1 VEVAGLPKEKKR
13 MQDHENGAPHSHDYE
28 ESDEAP
34 EAGRLEGLA
43 DLSSSRTPDSIERTM
58 ALARETLGMDVAF
71 VSRFAEDTMEFRA
84 LEGDAESFGWQ
95 EGGGMPL
102 EGTFCKRVVD
112 GSLPNVVPN
121 ARVDERVSG
130 LEVTTEADIGSYVGL
145 PLRFSDGRIYGTLC
159 CLSHSPEPRLREPD
173 ARFVEVLARLV
184 ADQIEREEIE
194 AERRRQEVRVTGAGA
209 LLAALV
215 ARDDYTGEHSRAV
228 VEQAVAV
235 ARRMGLTEE
244 EVSDVEQVALLHDIG
259 KIGVGDAMLNK
270 PGPLTD
276 PEWELM
282 RMHPV
287 IGEEIVASTKGLAHL
302 APAIRAEHERWD
314 GKGYPDGLKGEEIPL
329 ASRIILVCDTFHAM
343 TSDRPYRK
351 ALDATVALEALEKN
365 AGTQFCPRTVGA
377 FVGMFDKNPE

>member
-1 VEVAGLPKEKKR
+1 
-13 MQDHENGAPHSHDYE
+13 MQDHKNGAPHSHDYE
-28 ESDEAP
+28 GSDEAS

-58 ALARETLGMDVAF
+58 TLARETLGMDVAF
-71 VSRFAEDTMEFRA
+71 VSRFTEDTMEFRA
-84 LEGDAESFGWQ
+84 LEGEAESFGWQ
-95 EGGGMPL
+95 EGGGVPL

-112 GSLPNVVPN
+112 GSLPNVVPD

-130 LEVTTEADIGSYVGL
+130 LEVTTKADIGSYVGL

-159 CLSHSPEPRLREPD
+159 CLSHSPEPRLRERD

-184 ADQIEREEIE
+184 ADQIEREELE
-194 AERRRQEVRVTGAGA
+194 AERRRQEVRATGAGA

-215 ARDDYTGEHSRAV
+215 ARDGYTGEHSKAV

-235 ARRMGLTEE
+235 ARRMGLSED
-244 EVSDVEQVALLHDIG
+244 EVADVEQVALLHDIG
-259 KIGVGDAMLNK
+259 KIGVGDAILNK

-302 APAIRAEHERWD
+302 APAIRAEHEKWD

-343 TSDRPYRK
+343 TSNRPYRK
-351 ALDATVALEALEKN
+351 ALGAEAALGELQKN
-365 AGTQFCPRTVGA
+365 AGAQFCPRTVEA
-377 FVGMFDKNPE
+377 FVGMVQQGRQ

>member
-1 VEVAGLPKEKKR
+1 MERVRKPNQESEVPGEP
-13 MQDHENGAPHSHDYE
+13 
-28 ESDEAP
+28 P
-34 EAGRLEGLA
+34 ELVQLA
-43 DLSSSRTPDSIERTM
+43 ELASRRTPDIIEQVL
-58 ALARETLGMDVAF
+58 ALARETLDMDVAF
-71 VSRFAEDTMEFRA
+71 VSEFTQDQMLFRA
-84 LEGDAESFGWQ
+84 LEGDRESFGWW
-95 EGGGMPL
+95 EGEGVLL
-102 EGTFCKRVVD
+102 EGTFCKRMVD
-112 GSLPNVVPN
+112 GRLPNVVPDAKN
-121 ARVDERVSG
+121 DERVNR
-130 LEVTTEADIGSYVGL
+130 LEVTHEADIGSYVGV
-145 PLRFSDGRIYGTLC
+145 PLRFSDGRVHGTLC
-159 CLSHSPEPRLREPD
+159 CLSHASEPRLRERD
-173 ARFVEVLARLV
+173 ARFMSVLARLV
-184 ADQIEREEIE
+184 AEQLEREQME
-194 AERRRQEVRVTGAGA
+194 AQKRRLEVRATGAGA

-215 ARDDYTGEHSRAV
+215 ARDGYTGEHSRAV

>member
-1 VEVAGLPKEKKR
+1 MHPNS
-13 MQDHENGAPHSHDYE
+13 HGAPPSSVHEGPDR
-28 ESDEAP
+28 AT
-34 EAGRLEGLA
+34 EAGRLERLA
-43 DLSSSRTPDSIERTM
+43 DLASGRGPDAINRTL
-58 ALARETLGMDVAF
+58 ALAREALGMDVAF
-71 VSRFAEDTMEFRA
+71 VSEFAEDRMEFRA
-84 LEGDAESFGWQ
+84 LEGDAGSFGWQ
-95 EGGGMPL
+95 
-102 EGTFCKRVVD
+102 EGTFCKRVVE
-112 GSLPNVVPN
+112 GSLPNVVPD
-121 ARVDERVSG
+121 AGSDGRVSG
-130 LEVTTEADIGSYVGL
+130 LEVTRKAGIDSYVGQ
-145 PLRFSDGRIYGTLC
+145 PLRFSDGRVYGTLC
-159 CLSHSPEPRLREPD
+159 CLSHSPEPGLQERD
-173 ARFVEVLARLV
+173 TRFMEVLARLV

-194 AERRRQEVRVTGAGA
+194 AERRRLEVRATGAGA

-215 ARDDYTGEHSRAV
+215 ARDGYTSEHSRAV

-235 ARRMGLTEE
+235 ARRMGHIEE
-244 EVSDVEQVALLHDIG
+244 EVSDVEQVALLHDTG
-259 KIGVGDAMLNK
+259 KIGVGDAILNK

-351 ALDATVALEALEKN
+351 ALDAAVALEALEKN
-365 AGTQFCPRTVGA
+365 VGTQFCPRTVGA